1 MPGAERHSG
10 ARKWRAC
17 SHRAPKKQAKGD
29 GRAAK
34 GQHDHYGTCSWPME
48 KNMDQYG
55 NVAAE
60 RNCARPEASG
70 IRQQAAPGSVAAS
83 ALAHGLLQL
92 PGSKRGS
99 VGAPRLMAACKY
111 SGGEDGGGAEAKEA
125 KLPLPRSSG
134 GEVGVGVRAKEA
146 KLRLQ
151 GCTPVFVVTCR
162 VDLEPL
168 IEQCTTFS

>member
-99 VGAPRLMAACKY
+99 VGAPRLMAACKVCY
-111 SGGEDGGGAEAKEA
+111 RAVQQQAVVKMVVAPKPRKPSCRCRGAAVV
-125 KLPLPRSSG
+125 KLVSVSEPRKPSCGSKAA
-134 GEVGVGVRAKEA
+134 RPC
-146 KLRLQ
+146 LW
-151 GCTPVFVVTCR
+151 
-162 VDLEPL
+162 
-168 IEQCTTFS
+168 

>member
-1 MPGAERHSG
+1 
-10 ARKWRAC
+10 
-17 SHRAPKKQAKGD
+17 
-29 GRAAK
+29 
-34 GQHDHYGTCSWPME
+34 ME
-48 KNMDQYG
+48 KCMDHYG

-60 RNCARPEASG
+60 RKLRTPGSRRCPEASG
-70 IRQQAAPGSVAAS
+70 GEDGGGAEAKEVK
-83 ALAHGLLQL
+83 L
-92 PGSKRGS
+92 PL
-99 VGAPRLMAACKY
+99 PRS

-151 GCTPVFVVTCR
+151 GCTPVSVVTSR
-162 VDLEPL
+162 VDLELL

>member
-17 SHRAPKKQAKGD
+17 SHRAPKKQTKGD

-34 GQHDHYGTCSWPME
+34 GQHDHC
-48 KNMDQYG
+48 G

-60 RNCARPEASG
+60 RNCARPEA
-70 IRQQAAPGSVAAS
+70 SVAAS

-92 PGSKRGS
+92 PGS
-99 VGAPRLMAACKY
+99 KY

-125 KLPLPRSSG
+125 KLPLPSSSG

-151 GCTPVFVVTCR
+151 GCTPVFV
-162 VDLEPL
+162 LH
-168 IEQCTTFS
+168 Q